1 MGRCLEIIQPKGKG
15 GGNCG
20 ETRDEGGK
28 VKVTFEVEGQGEVA
42 PCGVSTAGWA
52 RDAGRRTGLGRRVR
66 GVGCGVSA
74 GRVKPKLRF
83 SASLL
88 F

>member
-1 MGRCLEIIQPKGKG
+1 MGKVSRDNTTERKRW
-15 GGNCG
+15 G
-20 ETRDEGGK
+20 ELWGDGRRGGK
-28 VKVTFEVEGQGEVA
+28 VKATFEVEGQGEVA
-42 PCGVSTAGWA
+42 PCGVSTAGWV
-52 RDAGRRTGLGRRVR
+52 RDARRRTGLGRRVR

-83 SASLL
+83 SASLS

>member
-1 MGRCLEIIQPKGKG
+1 MGKVSRDNTTERKG

-20 ETRDEGGK
+20 ETGDEGGK
-28 VKVTFEVEGQGEVA
+28 VKATFEVEGRDEVA
-42 PCGVSTAGWA
+42 LCGVSTAGWV

-74 GRVKPKLRF
+74 GRVRPKLRL
-83 SASLL
+83 SASLS

>member
-1 MGRCLEIIQPKGKG
+1 MGRR
-15 GGNCG
+15 
-20 ETRDEGGK
+20 ETRGGK
-28 VKVTFEVEGQGEVA
+28 VKATFEVEGQGEVA

-83 SASLL
+83 RASLL